1 MKKFWCVK
9 YYKAQPYNMEHTLC
23 VCVWYDCCYVS
34 CSNEKKIYEI
44 SVERINESFMEGIK
58 ESTEIKMGVAH
69 VACNGVC
76 VCVCTKH

>member
-1 MKKFWCVK
+1 MSVVTCHVV
-9 YYKAQPYNMEHTLC
+9 T
-23 VCVWYDCCYVS
+23 
-34 CSNEKKIYEI
+34 KKIYET

-76 VCVCTKH
+76 VCPSGCKQSLRVRNIKKKKKN

>member
-1 MKKFWCVK
+1 M
-9 YYKAQPYNMEHTLC
+9 
-23 VCVWYDCCYVS
+23 S

-44 SVERINESFMEGIK
+44 SVERINESFIEGIK

-76 VCVCTKH
+76 VCVCEIRMKNKEEEEKKI

>member
-1 MKKFWCVK
+1 MSVVTCHVV
-9 YYKAQPYNMEHTLC
+9 T
-23 VCVWYDCCYVS
+23 
-34 CSNEKKIYEI
+34 KKIYET

-76 VCVCTKH
+76 VCVRNIKKKKKKKN